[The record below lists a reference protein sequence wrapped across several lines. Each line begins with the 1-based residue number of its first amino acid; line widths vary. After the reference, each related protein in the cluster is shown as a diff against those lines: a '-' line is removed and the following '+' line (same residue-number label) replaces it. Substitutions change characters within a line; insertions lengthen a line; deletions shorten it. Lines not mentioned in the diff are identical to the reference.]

1 MRACLS
7 LGLSCLILLAT
18 GCPSPTDTAVEP
30 EPGPLMAG
38 FSQARIPAPVGIGT
52 AGYGPASADS
62 ESPYSEIYP
71 ATTTIHGHPSAK
83 VTVISRGPGFEQI
96 YISWAAVGVFQQL
109 RIALVHEL
117 EDRLGRPMDDVV
129 IWGAT
134 HTHAGPGRVVDAGGP
149 FDLIADKFF
158 PEFYERLMDTL
169 ADQVEAAY
177 ADLQPARIG
186 YTFAS
191 APDAHNDR
199 RCEDGGEDYKN
210 STIPIIAV
218 ERDGQIDGLVL
229 AFAIHGTVLDADA
242 LTLSGDVA
250 GGIEQAVA
258 DGFDHPVQVS
268 MFDSW
273 GADMSPGSP
282 DITAAEGAELP
293 DGYDRHE
300 QVGMEV
306 AQQVHAVLGDIVFD
320 AEPTLRSQTYRVHID
335 REYIGYDDDTF
346 EYDYGG
352 VYCGLSGDADCDAST
367 IEETLDH
374 ICVPFNEDYPAPNQ
388 TLFTVGQLGD
398 LYFTTFT
405 GEPGTELAE
414 KIMAGMTAHDEVSD
428 TMFLGYTQD
437 YLGYSILED
446 DWWQGGY
453 EASGALWGPR
463 QGEYLSNLAIDA
475 FDHFMGGAAFPPQP
489 DPVQPFIVSDYDPVQ
504 VPAALDPGAVI
515 QDVEPSYRATD
526 VVSFIVAGDDPW
538 VGAPTAYLETAS
550 GEPVLRPGG
559 IPADSDSYLFWV
571 QLAVDPSWE
580 DDASERSFAW
590 EFSMPVAHHYPI
602 SDLAL
607 GGDYRLRVQIPRADG
622 SVDEAVSG
630 VFSVL

>member
-1 MRACLS
+1 MRSLS
-7 LGLSCLILLAT
+7 LTALILLAAC
-18 GCPSPTDTAVEP
+18 GDPAADTAAEAP
-30 EPGPLMAG
+30 PGPLMAG

-52 AGYGPASADS
+52 AGYGPASVDS

-71 ATTTIHGHPSAK
+71 ATTTIHGHPAIK
-83 VTVISRGPGFEQI
+83 VTVLSRGEGHELVF
-96 YISWAAVGVFQQL
+96 ISWGAVGVFQQL
-109 RIALVHEL
+109 RIALVREL
-117 EDRLGRPMDDVV
+117 EERLGRPMDDVV

-158 PEFYERLMDTL
+158 PEFYERMMDTL

-177 ADLQPARIG
+177 ADLQPARLG
-186 YTFAS
+186 HTFAY

-199 RCEDGGEDYKN
+199 RCEDGGEDYTN
-210 STIPIIAV
+210 DAIPLIAV
-218 ERDGQIDGLVL
+218 ERDGVIDGLVM
-229 AFAIHGTVLDADA
+229 AYAIHGTVLDADA

-250 GGIEQAVA
+250 GAIEEAVA
-258 DGFDHPVQVS
+258 DRFDHPVQVS

-273 GADMSPGSP
+273 GADVSPGSP
-282 DITAAEGAELP
+282 EVEVHEGADLP

-300 QVGMEV
+300 QVATDV
-306 AQQVHAVLGDIVFD
+306 AAQVHAVLGDIVFED
-320 AEPTLRSQTYRVHID
+320 EPTLRASTYRVRID
-335 REYIGYDDDTF
+335 RDHIGYDDDTF

-352 VYCGLSGDADCDAST
+352 VYCGLTGDADCDAAT
-367 IEETLDH
+367 IEETLDDV
-374 ICVPFNEDYPAPNQ
+374 CVPFNEDYPAPNQ
-388 TLFTVGQLGD
+388 TLFTVGQVGE

-405 GEPGTELAE
+405 GEPGTRLAE
-414 KIMAGMTAHDEVSD
+414 KVMDGMAAHESVTD

-475 FDHFMGGAAFPPQP
+475 FDHFMGTGAFPTQP
-489 DPVQPFIVSDYDPVQ
+489 APVQPFAPSDYEPVS
-504 VPAALDPGAVI
+504 PPTALEPGTVLA
-515 QDVEPSYRATD
+515 DVAGSYGVTE
-526 VVSFIVAGDDPW
+526 VVTFTVAGDDPW
-538 VGAPTAYLETAS
+538 YGAPTAWLETAG

-559 IPADSDSYLFWV
+559 TPAQSDSYLFWV

-580 DDASERSFAW
+580 EDGTSTERSYAW
-590 EFSMPVAHHYPI
+590 TFSMPVAHHYPI

-607 GGDYRLRVQIPRADG
+607 SGDYRLRVELPRADG
-622 SVDEAVSG
+622 SVDEVVSG
-630 VFSVL
+630 TFSVQ